1 VFNLILM
8 CVHYIGVGSVMLKTE
23 ADNDITIINI
33 ESLPDEQ
40 PNTGMFLVLM
50 LGLVISCDT
59 ILKIWSG

>member
-1 VFNLILM
+1 
-8 CVHYIGVGSVMLKTE
+8 MLKTE

-50 LGLVISCDT
+50 LGL
-59 ILKIWSG
+59 